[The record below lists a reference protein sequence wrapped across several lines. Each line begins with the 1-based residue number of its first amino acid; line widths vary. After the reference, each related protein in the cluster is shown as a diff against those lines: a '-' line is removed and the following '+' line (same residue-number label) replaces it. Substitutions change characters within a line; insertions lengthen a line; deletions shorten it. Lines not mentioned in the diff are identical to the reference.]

1 MMMSKY
7 NESYL
12 TVEEMERISA
22 LIKTLE
28 DFWFEDIN
36 VDHIQVGDVNGE
48 IIGKIQLDD
57 AGKWV
62 FMPRK
67 YDKPGVLGE

>member
-1 MMMSKY
+1 MMGKY
-7 NESYL
+7 NEQFL

-36 VDHIQVGDVNGE
+36 VDHIQVGDMNGE

-62 FMPRK
+62 FHPRRH
-67 YDKPGVLGE
+67 DKPGVLGE